1 MRDILFRGKNI
12 YDGSWEQGAVAQ
24 VYYPKERVFIVMC
37 RPYGD
42 EFQFMDYVRAEVYPI
57 TIGQYT
63 GLCDENGIG
72 IYEGD
77 IVSTDLAGPYLIVE
91 FRNGAFM
98 FKCNDGGESYYDMM
112 LPLEVDDNTIIYGEV
127 IGNIHDNPELLEG
140 EMKWH

>member
-1 MRDILFRGKNI
+1 MREIKFRGKLLDNGEWVYGNFVRGCVNPYNYI
-12 YDGSWEQGAVAQ
+12 IEFGDTELCRNYIAVDP
-24 VYYPKERVFIVMC
+24 V
-37 RPYGD
+37 
-42 EFQFMDYVRAEVYPI
+42 

-63 GLCDENGIG
+63 GLYDENGID

-77 IVSTDLAGPYLIVE
+77 IVSTDLAVPYLIVE

-112 LPLEVDDNTIIYGEV
+112 LPLEADDNTIRHGEV

-140 EMKWH
+140 EL